1 MKALLTL
8 SFLSLAT
15 AASAQITLNQ
25 SSYANWRAQTE
36 IAYRIDTSKPHP
48 ALMPA
53 TNANWNL
60 STVTYDTSSMWYYDK
75 GNFSNPALPSATF
88 YDSLSYTVSGPLSY
102 GVRQAGA
109 LTAGGFVF
117 YGQSVTRQA
126 FSIAPLSGGAND
138 SMVFQQQ
145 NIIFTSPEN
154 RIKFPATMGSTWNSS
169 FDFATNFNLTI
180 AAFGLNNT
188 PCQRKA
194 HYTRNDAVVGWGKM
208 IVKDSAGNPT
218 MPMNVLM
225 VKTAVT
231 STDSFF
237 VGGLPAPV
245 QLLTAFGLSQGQ
257 TTSRYTYE
265 YYRAGE
271 LMPLVQAT
279 YRDSSFAANKMEYMD
294 VHKNRLSPQSV
305 SDLNSENGISAYPNP
320 VRNQTIHLQVADKSL
335 AQLNYQLININGQV
349 MAKGSLTP
357 QNGEAQLH
365 AEALRTTGIYY
376 LQLFKGNTPLGVLP
390 LSVE

>member
-8 SFLSLAT
+8 SFLSLA
-15 AASAQITLNQ
+15 ASASAQITLNQ

-36 IAYRIDTSKPHP
+36 V
-48 ALMPA
+48 ALLVDSNGQRPTLAPA

-60 STVTYDTSSMWYYDK
+60 SNVAYDTTYIWRYSKGPFTSSV
-75 GNFSNPALPSATF
+75 FPSATF
-88 YDSLSYTVSGPLSY
+88 YDSLTYTISGPLNY
-102 GVRQAGA
+102 GVRQVGS

-117 YGQSVTRQA
+117 YGQTVARQA
-126 FSIAPLSGGAND
+126 FSIAALSGGATD
-138 SMVFQQQ
+138 SMVFPQQ
-145 NIIFTSPEN
+145 NITFSSTEN
-154 RIKFPATMGSTWNSS
+154 RIKFPATMGSTWSSS
-169 FDFATNFNLTI
+169 FDYTTNFNLTI
-180 AAFGLNNT
+180 AAFSLNNT

-208 IVKDSAGNPT
+208 SVKDSAGNT
-218 MPMNVLM
+218 TAPMNVLM

-257 TTSRYTYE
+257 VTSRYEYE
-265 YYRAGE
+265 FYRAGE
-271 LMPLVQAT
+271 LMPLMQAI
-279 YRDSSFAANKMEYMD
+279 YRDSSFAANKMDYMH

-305 SDLNSENGISAYPNP
+305 SDLNYENGISAYPNP
-320 VRNQTIHLQVADKSL
+320 VRNQTVHLQIADKSL
-335 AQLNYQLININGQV
+335 SQLNYQLMNINGQV
-349 MAKGSLTP
+349 VDKGTLTL
-357 QNGEAQLH
+357 QGGEAQLQ

-376 LQLFKGNTPLGVLP
+376 LQLFKGNAPAGVLP